1 MTTISKLLNRA
12 EERGIK
18 LGLENMHRM
27 DAAFGS
33 PSGAFPSVHIAGTNG
48 KGSVATKIAAALHHS
63 GLKVGL
69 YTSPHISSL
78 QERIQING
86 QLIPEGKL
94 EEHLTSIF
102 ALNFIRP
109 TFFEITTMAALLYFA
124 QEKVDLAVLEVGMG
138 GRLDATNIV
147 TPLLSVIT
155 TIDYDHTRYLGTT
168 LDAIAQEKAGIIK
181 PEVPVLLGPNAQPF
195 TLFYSIAKEK
205 NAPLHRLQET
215 FSDFETENR
224 AIARRACELLPY
236 PSSDEALEIQ
246 PPCRFEVIQKQIPI
260 ILDVAHNPAAFRAL
274 FQKLESHFPGQSVR
288 ALVALSAD
296 KELEPSLALLS
307 SRTSTLHLT
316 QAPFPRAAPVESLSP
331 YIQSKNV
338 ILNPDLSS
346 AFDEAYQMASE
357 RGELLLITGTFY
369 IMDKI
374 KLKLADVS

>member
-1 MTTISKLLNRA
+1 MSTISKLLDRA

-33 PSGAFPSVHIAGTNG
+33 PSAAFPSVHIAGTNG
-48 KGSVATKIAAALHHS
+48 KGSVATKIAAAMHYP

-86 QLIPEGKL
+86 RLIPEAKL

-102 ALNFIRP
+102 GLNFIRP

-124 QEKVDLAVLEVGMG
+124 EEKVDLAILEVGMG

-168 LDAIAQEKAGIIK
+168 LDTIAQEKAGIIK
-181 PEVPVLLGPNAQPF
+181 SNIPVLLGPNAQPF
-195 TLFYSIAKEK
+195 TVFYSTAKEK
-205 NAPLHRLQET
+205 NAPLHRIQKS
-215 FSDFETENR
+215 FSDFEVENR
-224 AIARRACELLPY
+224 AIAKRACELLPY

-246 PPCRFEVIQKQIPI
+246 PPCRFEVIHKQIPI
-260 ILDVAHNPAAFRAL
+260 VLDVAHNPAAFRAL
-274 FQKLESHFPGQSVR
+274 FQKLESQFPGQPIR

-307 SRTSTLHLT
+307 SHTSTLHLT
-316 QAPFPRAAPVESLSP
+316 QAPFPRAAPVESLASL
-331 YIQSKNV
+331 IQSQSV

-346 AFDEAYQMASE
+346 AFDEAYQMASQRE
-357 RGELLLITGTFY
+357 ELLLVTGTFY
-369 IMDKI
+369 IMDQI
-374 KLKLADVS
+374 KQKLSLF